1 MAPRPPL
8 TVPEIEEMAETLRG
22 SVLHMLA
29 LAKSGHPAGSLGM
42 AEILATLYFGVM
54 QHDPD
59 NPDWEGRDLFILSN
73 GHVAPIQYAAMAH
86 SGYFPVEE
94 LDTLRQ
100 FGTRLQ
106 GHPERKSLPGLETT
120 SGPLGEGISQ
130 AAGMA
135 YVLKYLDKNPHRFVY
150 TTVGDGELNEG
161 NLWEAIMFAAKYRL
175 GQMITFV
182 DRNYIQI
189 DGSTEDVMPL
199 DNLRDKFDS
208 FGWHVLT
215 VNGHSVAGLLD
226 AIQTAQAV
234 VDRPTCIIAYTIP
247 GKGVADMEY
256 DFRWHGKAP
265 TIEQRDA
272 WRAARGEHPH
282 GFDHLAAE
290 KEN

>member
-1 MAPRPPL
+1 MTIRPPL

-29 LAKSGHPAGSLGM
+29 VAKSGHPAGSLGM

-54 QHDPD
+54 KHDPD

-150 TTVGDGELNEG
+150 TSVGDGELNEG

-189 DGSTEDVMPL
+189 DGGTEDVMPL

-215 VNGHSVAGLLD
+215 VNGHSVAALQD

-247 GKGVADMEY
+247 GKGVAEMEY
-256 DFRWHGKAP
+256 DFKWHGKAP
-265 TIEQRDA
+265 TIELRDA
-272 WRAARGEHPH
+272 WRAARGVQPH

-290 KEN
+290 KED